1 MPNKPL
7 PYNPR
12 PREVLLCDYSG
23 LVPPEMAKVRFV
35 VVITPR
41 HLNTGSLC
49 TVVPISTSAPQKPQL
64 WHVKLDKDPYPKGKE
79 GVEVWVKCDMV
90 MRVSY
95 SRLTAYYDG
104 KTAANKRNYVN
115 LFVSDD
121 EFKKIQR
128 GVAYALGMGAIAH
141 NL

>member
-12 PREVLLCDYSG
+12 PKEVLRCDYSG
-23 LVPPEMAKVRFV
+23 LVPPEMEKVRWAV
-35 VVITPR
+35 VVTPR

-49 TVVPISTSAPQKPQL
+49 TVIPLSTTQPRSPQP
-64 WHVKLDKDPYPKGKE
+64 WHVRLDNDPAPNGTP
-79 GVEVWVKCDMV
+79 GAIVWAKCDMV

-95 SRLTAYYDG
+95 QRLSAYWDG
-104 KTAANKRNYVN
+104 KANGRRNYVN

-121 EFKKIQR
+121 EYKRIQK
-128 GVAYALGMGAIAH
+128 GVAYALGLGALAGH
-141 NL
+141 L